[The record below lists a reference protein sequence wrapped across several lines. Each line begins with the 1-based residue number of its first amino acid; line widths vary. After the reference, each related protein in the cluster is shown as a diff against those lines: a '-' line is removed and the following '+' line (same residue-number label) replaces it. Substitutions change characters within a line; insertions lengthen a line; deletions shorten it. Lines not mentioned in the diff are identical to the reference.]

1 MSDRDTLAGPRGKFQ
16 HLKDQQIKN
25 FLKKEKNNKGQ
36 ESQPSESSRETGERK
51 ERNGMEIIEK
61 YIHKLKKGMT
71 LSD

>member
-1 MSDRDTLAGPRGKFQ
+1 MTETLAGPRGKFQ
-16 HLKDQQIKN
+16 HLRDQQMKE
-25 FLKKEKNNKGQ
+25 FFKKEKNNKRQ

-51 ERNGMEIIEK
+51 ERNRMEIIEK

>member
-1 MSDRDTLAGPRGKFQ
+1 MR
-16 HLKDQQIKN
+16 
-25 FLKKEKNNKGQ
+25 Q

-51 ERNGMEIIEK
+51 ERNRMEIIEK